1 MNLWWKKKTTVVD
14 PCLPSPH
21 STKPCRFSVPK
32 KQHKCCHSCMA
43 CLRIC
48 YLRSLQYKYH
58 WMSNISQE
66 NSQEFYLNSRRAHY
80 TAEPLPFDVSSFRK
94 DSWLVHCTKVQTQFI
109 QLLCILWLLIIQSSS
124 EIMHWMFKNLG
135 HNDLLEDWI

>member
-58 WMSNISQE
+58 WMSNITQE

-80 TAEPLPFDVSSFRK
+80 TAEPLPFDMSLPSGKIPGWSTAQRFRLNSYNSFVFY
-94 DSWLVHCTKVQTQFI
+94 DFL
-109 QLLCILWLLIIQSSS
+109 
-124 EIMHWMFKNLG
+124 
-135 HNDLLEDWI
+135 